1 MFYCISMGFL
11 VLTLV
16 IVHIVAK
23 RGEKDL
29 LAQAVVD
36 NKLSEVLGDFNKL
49 LKPPEPPKPKPPEPE
64 PSWFETHISKKLREV
79 QRFTKK
85 LLKDYK
91 FTVLEINI
99 IKEEED

>member
-11 VLTLV
+11 ILALV

-36 NKLSEVLGDFNKL
+36 NKLPEVLGDFNKL
-49 LKPPEPPKPKPPEPE
+49 LKPPEPPKPKPPEPK
-64 PSWFETHISKKLREV
+64 PSWFETHISKKLKEV